1 MPATPRSIP
10 RPSAAAEADV
20 ASRPMA
26 DDALTDFERAT
37 FEHAGT
43 TRDVFRQALDDVLEL
58 IRSRLLS

>member
-1 MPATPRSIP
+1 
-10 RPSAAAEADV
+10 
-20 ASRPMA
+20 MA
-26 DDALTDFERAT
+26 DDALTDFERTT